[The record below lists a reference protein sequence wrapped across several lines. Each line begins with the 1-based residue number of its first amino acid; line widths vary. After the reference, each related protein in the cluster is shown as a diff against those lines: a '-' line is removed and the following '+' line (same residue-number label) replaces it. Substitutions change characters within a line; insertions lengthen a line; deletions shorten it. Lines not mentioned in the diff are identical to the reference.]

1 MVSGDRGYHPKYVT
15 AALGAQGVGEF
26 HRGSGQDP
34 VVAARREAQR
44 GIAGPVLAGT
54 LDYVAEAAG
63 IRAAYITEEHAALP
77 ANASTATCWV

>member
-1 MVSGDRGYHPKYVT
+1 
-15 AALGAQGVGEF
+15 
-26 HRGSGQDP
+26 